1 MAETA
6 PNVPHVPLSKGQP
19 RLGFTSGNPDFISS
33 GKGTGM
39 DWDGLEW
46 IGIDWDGL
54 GVLGCWVGGQVLPKL
69 MLRRCP
75 SLNII
80 PSF

>member
-39 DWDGLEW
+39 DWN
-46 IGIDWDGL
+46 GL
-54 GVLGCWVGGQVLPKL
+54 G
-69 MLRRCP
+69 
-75 SLNII
+75 
-80 PSF
+80 